1 MVNRQ
6 FWLSQLEKAFA
17 RHSVVWLS
25 GVRRSGKTFLCQSL
39 PKAEY
44 LDCELPSTRR
54 MLEDPESF
62 LSEQSGK
69 TLILDE
75 IHRLGNPSEL
85 LKIAS
90 DHFKKVRIIATGSS
104 TLGASK
110 KFRDTLT
117 GRKADVWLT
126 PIIAQ
131 DLKDFGQPS
140 LEHRLLRGGL
150 PPFFMAKQH
159 NEKAFTEWMDGFWSK
174 DIQELFHLEKRYS
187 FQKFVELLHIQSGG
201 IFEATSFAKPCEASR
216 ATINNYLGILEAT
229 FLVHILRPF
238 HTSRANEII
247 SAPKV
252 YAFDTGFVCHYRGW
266 NDLRPED
273 KGILWEHF
281 VLNELQARLQIRTF
295 NYWRD
300 KQKHEIDIIIP
311 RPQKPPIAIE
321 CKWRAGSF
329 NDSSIVPFL
338 RAYPQATVFIVTT
351 DTPHPYTKR
360 IAGTTIHFT
369 GLESCLGQLIK
380 ENNLI
385 LE

>member
-6 FWLSQLEKAFA
+6 FWLSQLEKAFT
-17 RHSVVWLS
+17 RHSVIWLS

-54 MLEDPESF
+54 ILEDPESF

-131 DLKDFGQPS
+131 DLKDFGQAS

-159 NEKAFTEWMDGFWSK
+159 DEKAFTEWMDGFWSK
-174 DIQELFHLEKRYS
+174 DIQELFRLEKRYS

-238 HTSRANEII
+238 HTARANEITN
-247 SAPKV
+247 APKV

-281 VLNELQARLQIRTF
+281 VLNELQARLQVRTF

-300 KQKHEIDIIIP
+300 KQKHEIDIIIS
-311 RPQKPPIAIE
+311 RTKKPPIAIE
-321 CKWRAGSF
+321 CKWRANSF
-329 NDSSIVPFL
+329 DDSSIVPFL
-338 RAYPQATVFIVTT
+338 RAYPQASVFVVTT
-351 DTPHPYTKR
+351 DTSHPYNRR
-360 IAGTTIHFT
+360 IAGTTVHFT
-369 GLESCLGQLIK
+369 GLENCLDQLIK
-380 ENNLI
+380 EQ
-385 LE
+385 

>member
-1 MVNRQ
+1 
-6 FWLSQLEKAFA
+6 
-17 RHSVVWLS
+17 
-25 GVRRSGKTFLCQSL
+25 
-39 PKAEY
+39 
-44 LDCELPSTRR
+44 
-54 MLEDPESF
+54 
-62 LSEQSGK
+62 
-69 TLILDE
+69 LILDE

-131 DLKDFGQPS
+131 DLKDFGQAS

-159 NEKAFTEWMDGFWSK
+159 DEKAFTEWMDGFWSK
-174 DIQELFHLEKRYS
+174 DIQELFRLEKRYS

-229 FLVHILRPF
+229 FIAHILRPF
-238 HTSRANEII
+238 YTARANEII
-247 SAPKV
+247 NAPKV

-266 NDLRPED
+266 KDLRPED

-300 KQKHEIDIIIP
+300 KQKHEVDIIIS

-321 CKWRAGSF
+321 CKWRANNF
-329 NDSSIVPFL
+329 DDSSIVPFL
-338 RAYPQATVFIVTT
+338 RAYPRATVFVITT
-351 DTPHPYTKR
+351 DTPHPYTRR
-360 IAGTTIHFT
+360 IAGATIHFT
-369 GLESCLGQLIK
+369 GLEHCLAQLIK
-380 ENNLI
+380 EQ
-385 LE
+385 